1 MFKTNNK
8 LIISRRL
15 YEIIS
20 LSIIDVQIIDH
31 VKLNNNDIKLPYST
45 FQNPDDINNFSFEVN
60 LDKLEDNYKYLLS
73 VEISGNAELI
83 IDGILDQSI
92 DAGHTYSIF
101 NGPKREFILRT
112 GSRELFGRNQWDLSI
127 KSIKIITINYTLFQI
142 GMELLQLYNYA
153 NTMGRSKNKIYNS
166 MLKYLSTV
174 YESPNIEQITGLA
187 AVLLNKKHKE
197 LIDFLS
203 DIYGYPVLNKTITDY
218 NRNKINMDRYNNIL
232 DEIAKTI
239 NEISDSKYKNNTMFT
254 FGHCHIDVAWLWPY
268 SETVRKIQ
276 RSFSNVLKLYDMDF
290 NFAFAQSTALYYY
303 EIEKNNKSIFNKIKK
318 LVKEDKWIPVGG
330 MWVES
335 DTNLIRGESLA
346 RQLLYGQSYFMEA
359 FNRYARI
366 AWLPDTFG
374 FSGQLPQLFVKSG
387 MNAFVTHKP
396 MWNDTTEFPYHCF
409 KWSGIDN
416 TSIMTSISSL
426 GYNENLDFDS
436 IINACK
442 LNKNSDLPITYLY
455 GYGDGGGG
463 PDIEMMLKL
472 NQAKHSEFMPRV
484 KSSFNEQDYISNLD
498 KFNDKMPT
506 YNGEIYLEN
515 HRGVYTTNH
524 EIKKF
529 VATLED
535 KLSMLE
541 FLNSMN
547 YGSATQRNNTK
558 NLWYNLLKA
567 QFHDILPGSAYYYA
581 YEEEFTELDNLNEEI
596 DKITIIAIKIF
607 IENKNIKKGLIAI
620 NNSQY
625 SFTGYLEIDSSN
637 LPSEMPGNGVIHTMD
652 KDFVLINVPALG
664 FATVDQ
670 SAEDNKFQNPVKIRN
685 VKGKYIV
692 QNAKLKLIINSK
704 GIISFFHN
712 NKKYIKN
719 GNIIRIYN
727 DVPSNFDA
735 WNIDVQNI
743 KNDMHM
749 EEIKTDIRIISEN
762 TIGVIEIKRTFED
775 SSFIIQKI
783 IVKPDSDIVEFENTA
798 ILNNREKLVKVL
810 FEPGFT
816 TDYIRREIPFGYVRM
831 KLDSANEKTHFEF
844 PALRYVDYSD
854 NDHGFSIVSR
864 ESHGYSFISNKLGIS
879 IGKTP
884 LYPNPFSDRNGIK
897 EKFYVCLHDRNYNIY
912 KEANFIFNP
921 VKLYNNKYDGNKKKE
936 RLLNFSGDD
945 IILENIKISENE
957 QGLIARFYNCSDKIS
972 NFELKIPDKDIYET
986 DILENNKIK
995 IDKNIIFKPFEIK
1008 TLLIEKIH

>member
-1 MFKTNNK
+1 
-8 LIISRRL
+8 
-15 YEIIS
+15 
-20 LSIIDVQIIDH
+20 
-31 VKLNNNDIKLPYST
+31 
-45 FQNPDDINNFSFEVN
+45 
-60 LDKLEDNYKYLLS
+60 
-73 VEISGNAELI
+73 
-83 IDGILDQSI
+83 
-92 DAGHTYSIF
+92 
-101 NGPKREFILRT
+101 
-112 GSRELFGRNQWDLSI
+112 
-127 KSIKIITINYTLFQI
+127 
-142 GMELLQLYNYA
+142 MELLQLYNYA
-153 NTMGRSKNKIYNS
+153 NTMGRSKTRIYNN
-166 MLKYLSTV
+166 MLKYMSTI
-174 YESPNIEQITGLA
+174 YESPNLEQITGIN

-218 NRNKINMDRYNNIL
+218 KRNKINLDRYNNIL
-232 DEIAKTI
+232 DEIARTI
-239 NEISDSKYKNNTMFT
+239 NEVIDNKYKDNTIYT

-268 SETVRKIQ
+268 SETVRKIE

-290 NFAFAQSTALYYY
+290 NFVFAQSTALYYH
-303 EIEKNNKSIFNKIKK
+303 EIEKNNKPIFNKIKK
-318 LVKEDKWIPVGG
+318 LVNEDKWIPVGG

-359 FNRYARI
+359 FNRSARI

-416 TSIMTSISSL
+416 TSITTSISTL
-426 GYNENLDFDS
+426 GYDENMDFDS
-436 IINACK
+436 IINSCK

-463 PDIEMMLKL
+463 PDIEMMIKL
-472 NQAKHSEFMPRV
+472 NQAERSEFMPQV
-484 KSSFNEQDYISNLD
+484 KGSFNEQDYISDLE

-515 HRGVYTTNH
+515 HRGVYTTNL
-524 EIKKF
+524 EIKKY

-541 FLNSMN
+541 FLSSMN
-547 YGSATQRNNTK
+547 YESGTHINNTK
-558 NLWYNLLKA
+558 ELWYNLLKA

-581 YEEEFTELDNLNEEI
+581 YKEEFAELDNLSKEI
-596 DKITIIAIKIF
+596 DKATIIAIKKF
-607 IENKNIKKGLIAI
+607 IENKNIRKGLIAI

-625 SFTGYLEIDSSN
+625 DFTGYLEVDSSI
-637 LPSEMPGNGVIHTMD
+637 LPSEIPENKIIHTED
-652 KDFVLINVPALG
+652 KEFVLIDVPPLG

-670 SAEDNKFQNPVKIRN
+670 SAGDNKFQNAVKIRN

-692 QNAKLKLIINSK
+692 QNNRIKLIINSE
-704 GIISFFHN
+704 GIISFFYN

-719 GNIIRIYN
+719 GNTIKIYN
-727 DVPSNFDA
+727 DIPSNFDA

-749 EEIKTDIRIISEN
+749 KKTKTEIRIVSID
-762 TIGVIEIKRTFED
+762 IIAIIEIKHIFED
-775 SSFIIQKI
+775 GSIIMQKI
-783 IVKPDSDIVEFENTA
+783 IVKPNSDIVEFENTTT
-798 ILNNREKLVKVL
+798 LNNREKLVKVL
-810 FEPGFT
+810 FEPDFT
-816 TDYIRREIPFGYVRM
+816 TDYIKREIPFGYINM
-831 KLDSANEKTHFEF
+831 ELNSENEKTHFEF

-854 NDHGFSIVSR
+854 KDHGFSISSR
-864 ESHGYSFISNKLGIS
+864 ESHGYSFINKKLGIS

-884 LYPNPFSDRNGIK
+884 LYPDPFSDRNGIK
-897 EKFYVCLHDRNYNIY
+897 EKFYVCLHDGNYNIY

-921 VKLYNNKYDGNKKKE
+921 VKLYNNKYDGNKEKE
-936 RLLNFSGDD
+936 TLLNFSGDY
-945 IILENIKISENE
+945 IILENIKVSENE

-972 NFELKIPDKDIYET
+972 NFDLKIPDKNIYET

-1008 TLLIEKIH
+1008 TLLIEKIQ